1 MRLTAVTSRNK
12 FIHIVNSLTMNIKD
26 LIKNNVVKFDS
37 YRRGVFYYT
46 IIDLKEKV
54 TYIFPVPADDI
65 GTATLMA
72 ESKAITYM
80 RWIRKA
86 ISDKTLVRTR

>member
-1 MRLTAVTSRNK
+1 MLQTVAIWRNK
-12 FIHIVNSLTMNIKD
+12 YIHIINSLTMNLKD

-37 YRRGVFYYT
+37 YRRGIFYYT

-54 TYIFPVPADDI
+54 TYIFTVPADDI

-72 ESKAITYM
+72 ESKAITFM

-86 ISDKTLVRTR
+86 IINKTLVRGK